1 MKKHNKPRLLCT
13 SIAALMVSLPA
24 WQAAQAQTEPQ
35 AATDAAYSIVENPPA
50 AQQADTALNAAVAAS
65 AEATTA
71 AADAT
76 AATASAISEADATA
90 ESAVAAAA
98 GNTPEQ
104 EAEALNTAAAEV
116 AAAGGEQ
123 ATAAASGAAAA
134 GAAAATLSAEAA
146 EAATAPQENTL
157 QRLKRWLQPI
167 SSKGVRADV
176 LARALTATTS
186 NDQGQQVAVPW
197 TQAMPGG
204 AQQYGTGHPDM
215 QLEQNQLEEGKLQ
228 LIAHKHQDTRN
239 LELDLQQLRIEVPY
253 TLPSGA
259 LDTQKWSKPGTP
271 LLSVG
276 KSAFSILEF
285 RRSGS
290 IDFRRRHSALTEAAS
305 DLVLKQGDRIEFNQV
320 ILDWNTGGGPNQ
332 FHQLMVLKGE
342 QYDQF
347 RVCINA
353 LGIMYRQLVCNV
365 WQVPGNYWRRPQNLQ
380 YVGSY
385 LVDEAGGNRYWRYK
399 GQ

>member
-1 MKKHNKPRLLCT
+1 MKKYNQPRLLCT
-13 SIAALMVSLPA
+13 SIAALMVTLPA
-24 WQAAQAQTEPQ
+24 WQAAHAQTEPS
-35 AATDAAYSIVENPPA
+35 AATDAAYSTVENPPT
-50 AQQADTALNAAVAAS
+50 AQLA
-65 AEATTA
+65 
-71 AADAT
+71 
-76 AATASAISEADATA
+76 
-90 ESAVAAAA
+90 
-98 GNTPEQ
+98 
-104 EAEALNTAAAEV
+104 NTAP
-116 AAAGGEQ
+116 
-123 ATAAASGAAAA
+123 T
-134 GAAAATLSAEAA
+134 TAA
-146 EAATAPQENTL
+146 EAATAPQEDTL

-167 SSKGVRADV
+167 SSQGVRADV
-176 LARALTATTS
+176 LARALTATTG

-204 AQQYGTGHPDM
+204 TQENGSERPDM

-228 LIAHKHQDTRN
+228 LISHRHQDTGN
-239 LELDLQQLRIEVPY
+239 LELGLEQFRIEIPY
-253 TLPSGA
+253 SLPSGT
-259 LDTQKWSKPGTP
+259 LDSQRWSKPGTP

-285 RRSGS
+285 RRPGS

-305 DLVLKQGDRIEFNQV
+305 ELVLKQGDRIAFNQV

-342 QYDQF
+342 QYNQF

-365 WQVPGNYWRRPQNLQ
+365 WQVPDNYWHRPQNLQ